1 MPSCLGIYT
10 DKNMIKYA
18 KVTTSTDKISG
29 QSITLDSYGVKFY
42 DNIHV
47 TMNEIAEEVGMDQ
60 TTVALALSSED
71 YNLSHVFSNL
81 KKKDMMDFIMSE
93 YAEKKG
99 ENALH
104 ASVLEMRTKV
114 AENSGS
120 LDKKLVLC
128 VTSSKGELAN
138 IRNNFGDYKISSIS
152 PLPVSVKNL
161 FPNQAI
167 DEESVVI
174 NIEDKTT
181 ITVFHRSEIQY
192 LGAIQL
198 GTQEIITKLAEKYNS
213 TAKAYEAC
221 KKVSAYI
228 SDAYDMDDESRDI
241 LDVVIPVLYDIRQQV
256 EAILTPYLKDVKKIY
271 ITGTGAIINNIDL
284 YFSEI
289 FLDSE
294 CEILRPFFVY
304 REQANL
310 KEIIEVNS
318 AIALALDGCGMS
330 DPDLDF
336 NAIAKKAAGVVSV
349 KKKLDELHIKDKFL
363 DYKKQATDFMKKV
376 NAPVKKKK
384 KKRNV
389 AFDEGLLQGNSD
401 VQTGIDENEDEPV
414 GYGRIDSSLVKLA
427 TFSATFLITY
437 CIAATVISN
446 QMLAKTTEV
455 KKEIA
460 TANNTI
466 SLAKSDAEYLKGVA
480 DDYVEVTNKLSAILV
495 KINQSALEKA
505 NDFNIPNFLSELM
518 FIMPSNVK
526 VTSITV
532 DKNGKVKM
540 EAESGQYAQLGYF
553 VSKLKLA
560 KVLKDVDMEVVSDS
574 GNIKIIVTGLCHE

>member
-18 KVTTSTDKISG
+18 KVTSVTDKIAG
-29 QSITLDSYGVKFY
+29 QTLTLDSYGVKFY
-42 DNIHV
+42 DNIQV
-47 TMNEIAEEVGMDQ
+47 TMDEIAEEVGMDQ
-60 TTVALALSSED
+60 TTVALTLSSED
-71 YNLSHVFSNL
+71 YYLSQVFSNL
-81 KKKDMMDFIMSE
+81 KRKDMMDLIMSE
-93 YAEKKG
+93 YTENRG
-99 ENALH
+99 ESALH

-120 LDKKLVLC
+120 LDKKLVMC
-128 VTSSKGELAN
+128 VASSKGELAN
-138 IRNNFGDYKISSIS
+138 IRNNFIDYKIASIS
-152 PLPVSVKNL
+152 PLSVSIKNL

-167 DEESVVI
+167 DEEAIVI

-198 GTQEIITKLAEKYNS
+198 GAQEIITKLAEKYNS

-241 LDVVIPVLYDIRQQV
+241 LDVIIPVLYDIRQQV
-256 EAILTPYLKDVKKIY
+256 DAIVTPYLKDAKKIY

-289 FLDSE
+289 FLDNE
-294 CEILRPFFVY
+294 CEVLKPFFVY
-304 REQANL
+304 REEPNL
-310 KEIIEVNS
+310 KEIMEVNS

-336 NAIAKKAAGVVSV
+336 NAIAKKAAGVVTA
-349 KKKLDELHIKDKFL
+349 KKKIEELHIKEKAL
-363 DYKKQATDFMKKV
+363 EYKKKANDFMKKL

-384 KKRNV
+384 KRRNV
-389 AFDEGLLQGNSD
+389 AFDEGLLQNN
-401 VQTGIDENEDEPV
+401 NEPQEGV
-414 GYGRIDSSLVKLA
+414 AEEEEETTGYGRIDAGLVKVA
-427 TFSATFLITY
+427 TFAVVFLITY
-437 CIAATVISN
+437 CVAATVLSN
-446 QMLAKTTEV
+446 QIVAKTADV
-455 KKEIA
+455 NKEINA
-460 TANNTI
+460 ANNVI
-466 SLAKSDAEYLKGVA
+466 KVAKSDAEYLKGVA
-480 DDYVEVTNKLSAILV
+480 DEYVEVTNKLSAILV
-495 KINQSALEKA
+495 KINQTAQEKA
-505 NDFNIPNFLSELM
+505 NDFDIPNFLSELM

-526 VTSITV
+526 VTSIDI
-532 DKNGKVKM
+532 DKNGEVKM
-540 EAESGQYAQLGYF
+540 EAESGQYAQLGFF

-560 KVLKDVDMEVVSDS
+560 EVLKEVDMEVVSDS
-574 GNIKIIVTGLCHE
+574 GNIKIIVSGVMP